1 MPAWIEYHPTSVIAG
16 LQGVGGRS
24 FGQGLTLV
32 AGDPY
37 LANVQDPVRLG
48 GRVRELRLQ
57 ADLSVERLAAL
68 AGISGGTLS
77 RIERGETKGAQFATL
92 SKVARALG
100 FASLDD
106 LLAGRQGT
114 TSPPNVT
121 GYLPDLRP
129 LEALLLPVY
138 RWGACGDPRDQ
149 ESAPD
154 PTDRDYPPLGKE
166 RLIGSNGFA
175 VQVRGESMANRQ
187 IHDGDTVWIN
197 PDRPVRLGR
206 PVLARIWDV
215 DGSEV
220 GMVVK
225 VLKRD
230 EGGERLWGDGDG
242 DHGTNPVICSRYE
255 LIGPVVWVEPAGF
268 PPN

>member
-1 MPAWIEYHPTSVIAG
+1 
-16 LQGVGGRS
+16 
-24 FGQGLTLV
+24 
-32 AGDPY
+32 
-37 LANVQDPVRLG
+37 
-48 GRVRELRLQ
+48 
-57 ADLSVERLAAL
+57 
-68 AGISGGTLS
+68 
-77 RIERGETKGAQFATL
+77 
-92 SKVARALG
+92 
-100 FASLDD
+100 
-106 LLAGRQGT
+106 
-114 TSPPNVT
+114 
-121 GYLPDLRP
+121 
-129 LEALLLPVY
+129 LPVF

-166 RLIGSNGFA
+166 RLIGAAGFA
-175 VQVRGESMANRQ
+175 VQVRGESMANRH

-206 PVLARIWDV
+206 PVLARVWAA
-215 DGSEV
+215 DGTEV

-230 EGGERLWGDGDG
+230 DGGERLWGDGEG
-242 DHGTNPVICSRYE
+242 EEGSNPVICSRYD